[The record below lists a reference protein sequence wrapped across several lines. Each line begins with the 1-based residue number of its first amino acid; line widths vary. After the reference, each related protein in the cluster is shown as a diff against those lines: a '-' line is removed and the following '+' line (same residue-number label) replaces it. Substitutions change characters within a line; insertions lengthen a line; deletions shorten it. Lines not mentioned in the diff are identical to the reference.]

1 MLGNYEIKVSTS
13 GMPQKVASGLDK
25 VFGSMLGASYDFIA
39 YLGSQVVNGTNHA
52 LLMKQTL
59 VTGKDVENIV
69 LVILNEKPGDK
80 GGESLS
86 VVEIRTLFSS
96 GGALGGYTINP
107 QINIP
112 ADAKAEF
119 DKHFA
124 GFTGANLEPF
134 ALLATQVVNGIAY
147 VFAVTST
154 LVLSP
159 ACMERSNSKSVKL
172 IKIYNKFDKVEM
184 LDVLDGGKPGL
195 GYSFSWM

>member
-1 MLGNYEIKVSTS
+1 
-13 GMPQKVASGLDK
+13 
-25 VFGSMLGASYDFIA
+25 
-39 YLGSQVVNGTNHA
+39 
-52 LLMKQTL
+52 MKQTL
-59 VTGKDVENIV
+59 TSGKDVENIV

-86 VVEIRTLFSS
+86 VVEIRTLFSN
-96 GGALGGYTINP
+96 GGTLGGYTINP

-124 GFTGANLEPF
+124 GFTGANIEPF

-147 VFAVTST
+147 VFACTSS

-172 IKIYNKFDKVEM
+172 VKIYNKFDKIEM
-184 LDVLDGGKPGL
+184 LDVLGDTEKHL
-195 GYSFSWM
+195 SYSFSWI

>member
-184 LDVLDGGKPGL
+184 LDVLDGGKPGV
-195 GYSFSWM
+195 GYAFNW